1 MNPSAAPWQTIA
13 EFAAARGC
21 SIRTV
26 KRWIES
32 GTVES
37 RKDGARRLVRDQ
49 KEGHR
54 GTQERDTEGH
64 NRDTEEGHGGT
75 QTPLPRS
82 EVGTQQGHKGT
93 QKRDTAGTQRGT
105 QTPTVETDL
114 RAQLDRAHA
123 EISFLRNVIEG
134 QQRDAVELRQ
144 SLKRALDLA
153 PKQLTAGAAPASAP
167 EAQGAPQTAAPINHS
182 PTPARAPQQPTGEP
196 QRPLTYADIAD
207 QLERNL
213 SR

>member
-1 MNPSAAPWQTIA
+1 MNESADNWQTIA
-13 EFAAARGC
+13 DFAAARGC

-49 KEGHR
+49 KEGHK

-64 NRDTEEGHGGT
+64 NRDTEEGHEGT
-75 QTPLPRS
+75 QAPRPRS
-82 EVGTQQGHKGT
+82 EVGTQQGHRVT
-93 QKRDTAGTQRGT
+93 QKRDTEGTQA
-105 QTPTVETDL
+105 PHVETDL

-134 QQRDAVELRQ
+134 QQRGRRRDAPGT
-144 SLKRALDLA
+144 K
-153 PKQLTAGAAPASAP
+153 
-167 EAQGAPQTAAPINHS
+167 
-182 PTPARAPQQPTGEP
+182 ARARFSTQAVDGGRGATNRHRCPAARRNRRGGQPQPDQCARPTDTS
-196 QRPLTYADIAD
+196 QRTEIGAHYLRFNRRRVRAP
-207 QLERNL
+207 
-213 SR
+213 

>member
-1 MNPSAAPWQTIA
+1 MNESADNWQTIA
-13 EFAAARGC
+13 DFAAARGC

-49 KEGHR
+49 KEGHK

-64 NRDTEEGHGGT
+64 NRDTEEGHEGT
-75 QTPLPRS
+75 QAPRPRS
-82 EVGTQQGHKGT
+82 EVGTQQGHRGT
-93 QKRDTAGTQRGT
+93 QKRDTEGTQA
-105 QTPTVETDL
+105 PHVETDL

-134 QQRDAVELRQ
+134 QQRDAVETRQ
-144 SLKRALDLA
+144 ALKRALDLA
-153 PKQLTAGAAPASAP
+153 PKQLTAGAAQPIATDAQQRDEIGAAGNHSPTNARGQQTPASAP
-167 EAQGAPQTAAPINHS
+167 KSAPI
-182 PTPARAPQQPTGEP
+182 
-196 QRPLTYADIAD
+196 TYDSIAD
-207 QLERNL
+207 ELERL
-213 SR
+213 ESLKGI

>member
-1 MNPSAAPWQTIA
+1 MNQSADNWQTIA
-13 EFAAARGC
+13 DFAAARGC

-37 RKDGARRLVRDQ
+37 RKDGARRLVRNQ
-49 KEGHR
+49 KEGHE
-54 GTQERDTEGH
+54 GTQERDIEGH
-64 NRDTEEGHGGT
+64 NRDTEEGHKGT
-75 QTPLPRS
+75 QEPRPRS
-82 EVGTQQGHKGT
+82 EVGMKQGHRGT
-93 QKRDTAGTQRGT
+93 QKRDTEGTQA
-105 QTPTVETDL
+105 PTVETDL

-134 QQRDAVELRQ
+134 QQRDAVETRQ
-144 SLKRALDLA
+144 ALKRALDLA
-153 PKQLTAGAAPASAP
+153 PKQLTTGAAPASAP
-167 EAQGAPQTAAPINHS
+167 EAQGTPQTEAPINHS